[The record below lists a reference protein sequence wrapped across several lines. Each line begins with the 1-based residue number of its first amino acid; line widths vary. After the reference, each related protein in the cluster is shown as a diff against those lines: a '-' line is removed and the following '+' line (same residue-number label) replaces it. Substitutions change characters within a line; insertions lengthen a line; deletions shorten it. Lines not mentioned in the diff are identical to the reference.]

1 MQLTIPPQSL
11 FSYLNVPLFMLIC
24 YAFRPR
30 PFMDKITDLLKK
42 KKKTCF
48 SLSRIIHVTCQNL
61 PSLHP
66 VEISYL
72 NLMIFFFLPN
82 KKPPNM
88 S

>member
-42 KKKTCF
+42 KKK
-48 SLSRIIHVTCQNL
+48 HVF
-61 PSLHP
+61 PSLG
-66 VEISYL
+66 S
-72 NLMIFFFLPN
+72 FT
-82 KKPPNM
+82 
-88 S
+88 